1 MRFFSYLAVLGLSLV
16 CQGTW
21 AQLSSNQAPT
31 PEQVATSV
39 SAEAEV
45 APLNAGIATAEP
57 VSADREAAAPVSEAT
72 PNSTKHYWALLVVVL
87 LGLSWWVQGRLVK
100 QPE

>member
-21 AQLSSNQAPT
+21 AQLSSNQAPA

-39 SAEAEV
+39 TAETEV
-45 APLNAGIATAEP
+45 APLDDGRVAGPSA
-57 VSADREAAAPVSEAT
+57 SADRAVDAPVSEAT
-72 PNSTKHYWALLVVVL
+72 PSGTRQYWALLVVVL

-100 QPE
+100 RPE